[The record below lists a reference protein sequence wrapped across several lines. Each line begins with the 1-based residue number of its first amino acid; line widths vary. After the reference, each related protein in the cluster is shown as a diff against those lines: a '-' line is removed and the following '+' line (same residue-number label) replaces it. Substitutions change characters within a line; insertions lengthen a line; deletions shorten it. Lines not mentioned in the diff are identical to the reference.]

1 MEYNDRSLTLDCLIS
16 IFSFLSEEDLIRVS
30 CVCKEWHEAAETQW
44 LWREMC
50 LRRWGF
56 CNVAQLLS
64 DPSSYT
70 WKRYYLHRSSLELKM
85 KSGRSGGDYSCKSLR
100 GHTGRIVGFSYLK
113 GNSALHDMWNFT
125 PIVCSASTDGTLKA
139 WDIHKGVTLWSS
151 SAQNPLTR
159 MVTDAEQD
167 VVITSD
173 SAGTISAWQGRTGE
187 LLSSFSSGSSQ
198 CTLMTFSTE
207 GNSFVM
213 VGMALGSFLV
223 LTSPQLCETSRHV
236 VCDSFSL
243 NLLLSSPDK
252 KWILTASKDNSDLSP
267 KGVTL
272 WSSSAQNPL
281 TRMVTDAEQDVV
293 ITSDSAGTI
302 SAWRGRT
309 GELLSSF
316 SSGSS
321 QCTLMT
327 FSTEGNSFVMVGMA
341 LGSFLVLTSPQ
352 LCETSRH
359 VVCDSFSLNLL
370 LSSPDKKWI
379 LTASKDNSDLS
390 PKVESFRLNLNSRH
404 SDIVLQ
410 AKGNNTVL
418 LTDGNDLKV
427 YTLKGELISSF
438 KEHLQPITSVC
449 VDDFR
454 VVTASQDLSL
464 RVLTWRKD
472 RDKGLTLESQ
482 YHLLGGSHT
491 MSRGFTAVACD
502 YASIVASV
510 EAVNGKDVLKAYIFN
525 S

>member
-1 MEYNDRSLTLDCLIS
+1 MEYNDHSLTLDCLIS
-16 IFSFLSEEDLIRVS
+16 IFSFLTEEDLIRVS

-100 GHTGRIVGFSYLK
+100 GHAGRIVGFSYLK

-139 WDIHKGVTLWSS
+139 WDIHKGVSLWSS

-159 MVTDAEQD
+159 MVTDAERD

-267 KGVTL
+267 KVF
-272 WSSSAQNPL
+272 SSQSVCAP
-281 TRMVTDAEQDVV
+281 VEDAEAVCVNLPVSGCAAAAFFPSQPARVAVV
-293 ITSDSAGTI
+293 HSSTPLSHSA
-302 SAWRGRT
+302 
-309 GELLSSF
+309 LSVF
-316 SSGSS
+316 
-321 QCTLMT
+321 
-327 FSTEGNSFVMVGMA
+327 E
-341 LGSFLVLTSPQ
+341 
-352 LCETSRH
+352 
-359 VVCDSFSLNLL
+359 FSL
-370 LSSPDKKWI
+370 KKSRYKQE
-379 LTASKDNSDLS
+379 AQAQQ
-390 PKVESFRLNLNSRH
+390 VESFRLDLNSRH

-418 LTDGNDLKV
+418 LADGNDLKV